1 MTSGLERHALHKQ
14 GTLHTMP
21 KYILPTTDW
30 APLLKT
36 IVKDAQ
42 PGAIIETHTASMYEL
57 VTEELKAAGRTDIEV
72 RLLSREDARTSTTGD
87 HV

>member
-1 MTSGLERHALHKQ
+1 MSSTAQ
-14 GTLHTMP
+14 AVYTATMS

-42 PGAIIETHTASMYEL
+42 PSVVIETHTASMYDL
-57 VTEELKAAGRTDIEV
+57 IMEELRAVGRTDIEV
-72 RLLSREDARTSTTGD
+72 RLLSRETAKTVIPEG
-87 HV
+87 HH

>member
-1 MTSGLERHALHKQ
+1 MI
-14 GTLHTMP
+14 TMP

-42 PGAIIETHTASMYEL
+42 PGAIIETHTDSMYTL
-57 VTEELKAAGRTDIEV
+57 ILEELRALERSDIEV
-72 RLLSREDARTSTTGD
+72 RLVHRERLPAHTQDVAREGI
-87 HV
+87 